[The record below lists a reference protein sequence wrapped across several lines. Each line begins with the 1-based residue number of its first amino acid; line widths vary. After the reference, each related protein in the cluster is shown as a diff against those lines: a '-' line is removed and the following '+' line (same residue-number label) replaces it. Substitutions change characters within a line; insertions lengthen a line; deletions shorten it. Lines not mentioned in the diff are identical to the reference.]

1 MSEATAIFMLP
12 IATLS
17 LFLLFGMAD
26 MVATRA
32 AIRAEA
38 RTRGQR

>member
-1 MSEATAIFMLP
+1 MTEATAIFLLP

-26 MVATRA
+26 LAATRA
-32 AIRAEA
+32 AIRAES
-38 RTRGQR
+38 RIRNDR

>member
-1 MSEATAIFMLP
+1 MTEATAIFLLP

-26 MVATRA
+26 LAATRA

-38 RTRGQR
+38 NGRPQR